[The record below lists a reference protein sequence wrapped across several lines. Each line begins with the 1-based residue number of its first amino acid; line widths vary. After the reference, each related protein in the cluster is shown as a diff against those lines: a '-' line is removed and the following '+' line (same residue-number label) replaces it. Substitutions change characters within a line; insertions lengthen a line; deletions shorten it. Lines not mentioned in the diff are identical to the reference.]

1 MSHLALRKIVQHFQ
15 KDRGRLLDILWEA
28 QKLRGFLDS
37 SDLSVLADELA
48 CAVADIEEVQS
59 FYHFLKSKASGR
71 HQIYLDTSIISQ
83 FAGLS
88 EIRQAFETAL
98 GIKVGEVSAD
108 GEFGLFETS
117 CIGMS
122 DQAPA
127 ALIDLIPFP
136 NLQIQEIPH
145 ILERLKKGENATDVA
160 KPVQSHLQKMG
171 PFFDPA
177 KNYPSAEANFL
188 KHSAQEII
196 SLVKSSGL
204 RGRGGA
210 GFTTGAKWEACAK
223 FSATK
228 KFVICN
234 ADEGEPGTFKDR
246 ILLTH
251 FCQSVLEGM
260 LIAAKAVAATEAIL
274 YLRAEYTYLA
284 GHIENEFQNISGSKM
299 AEGIQLSL
307 RLGAGAYVCGEE
319 SALLESLEGKRG
331 EPRLRPP
338 FPVEKGYLGFP
349 TVVNNVESFAMA
361 ARILTE
367 GAESFFALGTAQS
380 KGTRLLSISGDI
392 ARPGIYEVPWGI
404 TIQEILEL
412 SGAIT
417 PAILQVGGPSG
428 TCISAADTQR
438 KIAFEDLATGGSL
451 MVFSKERDLFAILDN
466 FMEFFVRE
474 SCGNCTPCRAGNVF
488 LRQLLQKFLAGEAR
502 PEDLERIRDWS
513 AIVSRTSRCGL
524 GVSSPNV
531 LTTSLKAFP
540 LEFQKRMA
548 KNADPQFQNF
558 DLAKATRD
566 YEDLMKGAPN

>member
-1 MSHLALRKIVQHFQ
+1 MSHLGLRKVVQHFQ

-37 SDLSVLADELA
+37 SDLSVLADELT

-83 FAGLS
+83 FAGQS

-136 NLQIQEIPH
+136 NLKPEEVPQ
-145 ILERLKKGENATDVA
+145 ILERLKKGESASEVA

-171 PFFDPA
+171 PFFDPV
-177 KNYPSAEANFL
+177 KKYPSAEPNFL
-188 KHSAQEII
+188 KRSAPEII
-196 SLVKSSGL
+196 SLIKSSGL

-210 GFTTGAKWEACAK
+210 GFTTGTKWEACAK
-223 FSATK
+223 FSAKK

-260 LIAAKAVAATEAIL
+260 LAAAKAVGAAEAIL

-284 GHIENEFQNISGSKM
+284 SHIENEIQKISTLKI

-349 TVVNNVESFAMA
+349 TVVNNVETFALA
-361 ARILTE
+361 ARILAE
-367 GAESFFALGTAQS
+367 GAENFLSLGTPQS

-392 ARPGIYEVPWGI
+392 EHPGIYEVPWGI
-404 TIQEILEL
+404 TIQEVLDL
-412 SGAIT
+412 SGAQE

-428 TCISAADTQR
+428 TCISATDRQR
-438 KIAFEDLATGGSL
+438 KIAFEDLSTGGSL
-451 MVFSKERDLFAILDN
+451 MIFSKDRDLFSILDN

-488 LRQLLQKFLAGEAR
+488 LRQLLQKFQTGQAR
-502 PEDLERIRDWS
+502 PEDLERIQDWS

-540 LEFQKRMA
+540 AEYQNRMD
-548 KNADPQFQNF
+548 KNADPQLQNF

-566 YEDLMKGAPN
+566 YDELMKGAPK